1 VSTYTQ
7 QQRLLQ
13 VTTPLG
19 PDALLLKSFSG
30 SESLS
35 HLFRFQLDMLA
46 EKEKPVAFD
55 QVLGQGVTV
64 RLSLPNEEER
74 YFNGIVSRFSHAN
87 RDETFI
93 HYRAEMVP
101 KFWLLTKRHRS
112 RIFQHMTVPDILK
125 KVLDGLSVTFEIQ
138 GAFDERDYCV
148 QYRESDFDFASR
160 LMEEEGIYYF
170 FNHTADK
177 HNLVLGNTPSSHPD
191 LPGDAA
197 IIYEEIAGGT
207 RDEERIS
214 EWEKIQELRSGAYT
228 LWDHCF
234 ELPHKNLA
242 AQKTI
247 LDGVAVGKVN
257 HKLKLGGNDQ
267 LEIYDYP
274 GEYAQRFDGIDQGG
288 AERSSELQKI
298 FNDNDRTVGI
308 RMQQEA
314 LPSLLIRGAA
324 NCRQFVSGHKFNL
337 TRHFNADG
345 KYVLTSVSHD
355 ARDEGYRSQHA
366 IDVTTHYS
374 NTFTCI
380 PFGLPFRPVRET
392 RKPTVHGS
400 QTAVVVG
407 PAGDEIFTDKYG
419 RVKVQFHW
427 DREGRNDQD
436 SSCWVRVATP
446 WAGQKWGM
454 IHIPRI
460 EQEVVVDFL
469 EGDPDQPIILGGVYN
484 ATMMPPYDLPAN
496 KTQSGIH
503 SRSSLGGSGFNEI
516 RFEDKK
522 SQEEI
527 FVHAQKDL
535 NTVVEEKETRKVSKS
550 RETTIHVDDT
560 RTVET
565 GNYFLTVSQGNRSV
579 EISQGNDQLQV
590 KAGNIT
596 TKAPAGASELD
607 AMTVQ
612 VNGTSTIKLV
622 CGASTIEMTPAMITI
637 TSPMIKLNS

>member
-1 VSTYTQ
+1 MSTYTQ
-7 QQRLLQ
+7 RQRLLQ

-19 PDALLLKSFSG
+19 SDALLLKSFSG

-35 HLFRFQLDMLA
+35 HLFQFQLDMLA
-46 EKEKPVAFD
+46 ERDHAVAFD
-55 QVLGQGVTV
+55 QVLGQKVTV
-64 RLSLPNEEER
+64 RLKLPNEEER
-74 YFNGIVSRFSHAN
+74 YFNGIVSRLSQAG
-87 RDETFI
+87 RDEIFI
-93 HYRAEMVP
+93 GYRAEMVP
-101 KFWLLTKRHRS
+101 EFWLLTKRRRS

-125 KVLDGLSVTFEIQ
+125 KVLEGLNVSFEIEGTFEK
-138 GAFDERDYCV
+138 RDYCA

-170 FNHTADK
+170 FKHTADQHK
-177 HNLVLGNTPSSHPD
+177 LVLGNTPASHPD
-191 LPGDAA
+191 LPGGDKV
-197 IIYEEIAGGT
+197 IYDELEGGT
-207 RDEERIS
+207 RDEERIG
-214 EWEKIQELRSGAYT
+214 EWEKFQELRSGKYT

-234 ELPHKNLA
+234 ELPHKSLE

-247 LDGVAVGKVN
+247 IDAVTVGKVS
-257 HKLKLGGNDQ
+257 HKLKAGGNGK

-274 GEYAQRFDGIDQGG
+274 GEYAQRFDGIDKGG
-288 AERSSELQKI
+288 GEQSSEIQKI
-298 FNDNDRTVGI
+298 FEDNERTAGI

-314 LPSLLIRGAA
+314 LPSLVVRGSG
-324 NCRQFVSGHKFNL
+324 NCRQFVSGYKFNL

-345 KYVLTSVSHD
+345 KYLLSSVSHL
-355 ARDEGYRSQHA
+355 ARDDGYETERGDDTA
-366 IDVTTHYS
+366 THYS
-374 NTFTCI
+374 NVFTCI
-380 PFGLPFRPVRET
+380 PFGLPFRPRRET
-392 RKPTVHGS
+392 PKPTVHGS

-407 PAGDEIFTDKYG
+407 PAGEEIFTDKYG

-427 DREGRNDQD
+427 DREGKKDPD

-460 EQEVVVDFL
+460 DQEVVVDFL
-469 EGDPDQPIILGGVYN
+469 EGDPDQPIILGSVYN
-484 ATMMPPYDLPAN
+484 ANMMPPYELPAN
-496 KTQSGIH
+496 RTQSGVYSH
-503 SRSSLGGSGFNEI
+503 SSPGGGGFNEI

-522 SQEEI
+522 SSEEI

-535 NTVVEEKETRKVSKS
+535 NTVVEEKETRKVGKS
-550 RETTIHVDDT
+550 RETTVHVDDT

-565 GNYFLTVSQGNRSV
+565 GNCFLTVSQGNRSV

-596 TKAPAGASELD
+596 TKAPAGTSELD

-622 CGASTIEMTPAMITI
+622 CGASSIEMTPAMITI
-637 TSPMIKLNS
+637 TSPMIKLN